1 MQKYIG
7 RQLKTARLN
16 KKLTQEQIAE
26 AVGLSAKHYGCIERG
41 EVSTTV
47 AVLTRL
53 QQVLKFSLLW
63 QAIFF
68 RCFRRAAG
76 EVRTRTCAAAQVPR
90 SVITRRRKKFKN
102 SLLVSCR
109 GGHL

>member
-53 QQVLKFSLLW
+53 YVHALALQ
-63 QAIFF
+63 
-68 RCFRRAAG
+68 
-76 EVRTRTCAAAQVPR
+76 
-90 SVITRRRKKFKN
+90 RK
-102 SLLVSCR
+102 CR
-109 GGHL
+109 GA

>member
-53 QQVLKFSLLW
+53 QQVL
-63 QAIFF
+63 QT
-68 RCFRRAAG
+68 RRGQHHCSRTDTFAAG
-76 EVRTRTCAAAQVPR
+76 AANAAR
-90 SVITRRRKKFKN
+90 SAP
-102 SLLVSCR
+102 L
-109 GGHL
+109 

>member
-53 QQVLKFSLLW
+53 QQVLEFEVSIMIKKIVCFGRL
-63 QAIFF
+63 FF
-68 RCFRRAAG
+68 FDVFAWLRVKYAHAL
-76 EVRTRTCAAAQVPR
+76 APQ
-90 SVITRRRKKFKN
+90 RK
-102 SLLVSCR
+102 CR
-109 GGHL
+109 GA

>member
-53 QQVLKFSLLW
+53 QQVLEFEVSIMIKKIGSALAGYFFSM
-63 QAIFF
+63 FSPG
-68 RCFRRAAG
+68 CG
-76 EVRTRTCAAAQVPR
+76 
-90 SVITRRRKKFKN
+90 
-102 SLLVSCR
+102 
-109 GGHL
+109 

>member
-53 QQVLKFSLLW
+53 QQVLEFEVSIMIKIYSALAGDFLSMFSLGCW
-63 QAIFF
+63 
-68 RCFRRAAG
+68 
-76 EVRTRTCAAAQVPR
+76 
-90 SVITRRRKKFKN
+90 
-102 SLLVSCR
+102 
-109 GGHL
+109 

>member
-53 QQVLKFSLLW
+53 QQVL
-63 QAIFF
+63 
-68 RCFRRAAG
+68 
-76 EVRTRTCAAAQVPR
+76 
-90 SVITRRRKKFKN
+90 
-102 SLLVSCR
+102 
-109 GGHL
+109 

>member
-1 MQKYIG
+1 MQAIEKKYCG
-7 RQLKTARLN
+7 AYKTGEFMKVPSQNKIKPIPDYIN

-53 QQVLKFSLLW
+53 QQVLEF
-63 QAIFF
+63 
-68 RCFRRAAG
+68 
-76 EVRTRTCAAAQVPR
+76 EV
-90 SVITRRRKKFKN
+90 SIMIKI
-102 SLLVSCR
+102 
-109 GGHL
+109 

>member
-53 QQVLKFSLLW
+53 QQVLEFQVSIMIKKYSALAGYFFSM
-63 QAIFF
+63 FSPG
-68 RCFRRAAG
+68 CG
-76 EVRTRTCAAAQVPR
+76 
-90 SVITRRRKKFKN
+90 
-102 SLLVSCR
+102 
-109 GGHL
+109 

>member
-53 QQVLKFSLLW
+53 QQVLEFEVYNDQNLVCFGRLF
-63 QAIFF
+63 FF

-90 SVITRRRKKFKN
+90 SVITRRRKKF
-102 SLLVSCR
+102 
-109 GGHL
+109 

>member
-53 QQVLKFSLLW
+53 QQVLEF
-63 QAIFF
+63 
-68 RCFRRAAG
+68 
-76 EVRTRTCAAAQVPR
+76 EV
-90 SVITRRRKKFKN
+90 SVIIKIESALAGYFFLMF
-102 SLLVSCR
+102 SPGCW
-109 GGHL
+109 

>member
-16 KKLTQEQIAE
+16 KKLAE

-53 QQVLKFSLLW
+53 QQVLEF
-63 QAIFF
+63 
-68 RCFRRAAG
+68 
-76 EVRTRTCAAAQVPR
+76 EV
-90 SVITRRRKKFKN
+90 SIMIKI
-102 SLLVSCR
+102 
-109 GGHL
+109 

>member
-53 QQVLKFSLLW
+53 QQVLEFEVSIMTKKIGLLW

-68 RCFRRAAG
+68 DVFVWLRVKYAHAL
-76 EVRTRTCAAAQVPR
+76 APQ
-90 SVITRRRKKFKN
+90 RK
-102 SLLVSCR
+102 CR
-109 GGHL
+109 GA

>member
-53 QQVLKFSLLW
+53 QQVLEFEVSIMIKIYSAL
-63 QAIFF
+63 AGYFF
-68 RCFRRAAG
+68 FDVFAG
-76 EVRTRTCAAAQVPR
+76 
-90 SVITRRRKKFKN
+90 
-102 SLLVSCR
+102 LLVKYVHALALQRKCR
-109 GGHL
+109 GA

>member
-41 EVSTTV
+41 EVTTV

-53 QQVLKFSLLW
+53 QQVLEF
-63 QAIFF
+63 
-68 RCFRRAAG
+68 
-76 EVRTRTCAAAQVPR
+76 EV
-90 SVITRRRKKFKN
+90 SIMIKI
-102 SLLVSCR
+102 
-109 GGHL
+109 

>member
-26 AVGLSAKHYGCIERG
+26 AVGLSAKHYGCCIERG

-53 QQVLKFSLLW
+53 QQVLEF
-63 QAIFF
+63 
-68 RCFRRAAG
+68 
-76 EVRTRTCAAAQVPR
+76 EV
-90 SVITRRRKKFKN
+90 SIMIKI
-102 SLLVSCR
+102 
-109 GGHL
+109 

>member
-53 QQVLKFSLLW
+53 QQVLEFEVSIMIKVCFGRL
-63 QAIFF
+63 FF
-68 RCFRRAAG
+68 FDVFAG
-76 EVRTRTCAAAQVPR
+76 
-90 SVITRRRKKFKN
+90 
-102 SLLVSCR
+102 LLVKYVHALALQRKCR
-109 GGHL
+109 GA

>member
-1 MQKYIG
+1 MPLLLKIMAGGIALQKYIG

-26 AVGLSAKHYGCIERG
+26 AVGLWAERYGCIERG

-53 QQVLKFSLLW
+53 RSRCWNLK
-63 QAIFF
+63 
-68 RCFRRAAG
+68 C
-76 EVRTRTCAAAQVPR
+76 P
-90 SVITRRRKKFKN
+90 
-102 SLLVSCR
+102 
-109 GGHL
+109 

>member
-41 EVSTTV
+41 VVSTTV

-53 QQVLKFSLLW
+53 QQVLEF
-63 QAIFF
+63 
-68 RCFRRAAG
+68 
-76 EVRTRTCAAAQVPR
+76 EV
-90 SVITRRRKKFKN
+90 SIMIKI
-102 SLLVSCR
+102 
-109 GGHL
+109 

>member
-26 AVGLSAKHYGCIERG
+26 AVGISAKHYGCIERG

-53 QQVLKFSLLW
+53 QQVLEFE
-63 QAIFF
+63 IFDVLAF
-68 RCFRRAAG
+68 LRVKYAHALA
-76 EVRTRTCAAAQVPR
+76 V
-90 SVITRRRKKFKN
+90 RRK
-102 SLLVSCR
+102 CR
-109 GGHL
+109 GA

>member
-53 QQVLKFSLLW
+53 QQVLEFEVSIMIKNSLLW

-68 RCFRRAAG
+68 DVFVWLRVKYAHAL
-76 EVRTRTCAAAQVPR
+76 APQ
-90 SVITRRRKKFKN
+90 RK
-102 SLLVSCR
+102 CR
-109 GGHL
+109 GA